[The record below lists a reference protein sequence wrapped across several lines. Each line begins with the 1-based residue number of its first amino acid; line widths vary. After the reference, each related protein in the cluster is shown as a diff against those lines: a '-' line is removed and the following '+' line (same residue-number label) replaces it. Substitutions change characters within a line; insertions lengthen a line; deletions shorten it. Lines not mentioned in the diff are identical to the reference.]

1 MPLSTGRLTDAR
13 LSTSPRGQ
21 RADTGS
27 SQLKITGSDSPTNTP
42 IPSSLHLGGYM
53 ARNIQDPA
61 SALPSAAE
69 LWKAMV
75 AGFGRNR
82 PSVRDRFSTLLC
94 RAIFNNKTD
103 WSVGAQNRSEPCSLL
118 VCCTGRESAP
128 YPSVLRDA
136 AGNIIGG
143 INLLV
148 DITGRKNAEME
159 ANEQFRAIVEAT
171 PECVEI
177 VAPDGTCCS

>member
-1 MPLSTGRLTDAR
+1 MAVALKKGEAPTG
-13 LSTSPRGQ
+13 
-21 RADTGS
+21 
-27 SQLKITGSDSPTNTP
+27 IECV
-42 IPSSLHLGGYM
+42 
-53 ARNIQDPA
+53 
-61 SALPSAAE
+61 AE
-69 LWKAMV
+69 GPDGTW
-75 AGFGRNR
+75 FW
-82 PSVRDRFSTLLC
+82 F
-94 RAIFNNKTD
+94 
-103 WSVGAQNRSEPCSLL
+103 
-118 VCCTGRESAP
+118 AP

-159 ANEQFRAIVEAT
+159 ANEQFRTIVEAT